1 MNVLTRDTVL
11 FALACH
17 VGEASGISAR
27 DLVTEICGDTTAG
40 DERALRSIID
50 ELRHEG
56 AHICGLPSTGY
67 FMAAN
72 EAELLRTCDFL
83 FKQSTNG
90 LEQIAAMRRVSLPD
104 FRGQLRLPHEFP
116 AGQPP
121 PARPGPG
128 PQPQA
133 FIRPGLPLA
142 APEIPDSPPAASRGP
157 SQPAVVN
164 NTGNPSSASLPQRC
178 DRIGLPSSR
187 ASNSEDVCD
196 G

>member
-1 MNVLTRDTVL
+1 MSPLTRDTVL

-17 VGEASGISAR
+17 VGEASGIGAR
-27 DLVTEICGDTTAG
+27 ELVTEICGATSAG

-83 FKQSTNG
+83 FKRSTNG

-104 FRGQLRLPHEFP
+104 FRGQLRLPHEMP
-116 AGQPP
+116 A
-121 PARPGPG
+121 
-128 PQPQA
+128 
-133 FIRPGLPLA
+133 I
-142 APEIPDSPPAASRGP
+142 PPAASRGP
-157 SQPAVVN
+157 TQPAVVD
-164 NTGNPSSASLPQRC
+164 NTGNSGCAPHLPTDS
-178 DRIGLPSSR
+178 DRIGLPRLR
-187 ASNSEDVCD
+187 AFNSEEPTD